1 MINPLINRRQALVG
15 IAGIAVAAPVLARPA
30 FSNED
35 LQVLALLVDI
45 VIPRTETPGASDVG
59 VHLYIDHIAAV
70 DSGLKWTLQQGIS
83 ALRKQDFL
91 DLSPGWQTDVFVD
104 SPLFQLVKELTIDG
118 YYGTQEGLAGELG
131 YHGATFVAEF
141 QGCTHPEH
149 QHADS

>member
-1 MINPLINRRQALVG
+1 MINPPINRRQALVG
-15 IAGIAVAAPVLARPA
+15 IASLALAAPVLARPA
-30 FSNED
+30 FSSED

-59 VHLYIDHIAAV
+59 VHLYIDHIAAA
-70 DSGLKWTLQQGIS
+70 DSGLNWTLRQGML

-91 DLSPGWQTDVFVD
+91 ELPPGWQTSVFVD
-104 SPLFQLVKELTIDG
+104 SPLFQIVKELTIDG
-118 YYGTQEGLAGELG
+118 YYGTEEGLAGELG

-141 QGCTHPEH
+141 EGCTHPEH